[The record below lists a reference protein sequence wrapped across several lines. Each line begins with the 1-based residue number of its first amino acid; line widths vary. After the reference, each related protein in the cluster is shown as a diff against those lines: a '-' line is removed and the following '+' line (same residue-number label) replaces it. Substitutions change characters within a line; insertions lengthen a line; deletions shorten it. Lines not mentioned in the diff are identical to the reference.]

1 MLFEI
6 GATILGLIQGILVM
20 FNKRSNWLFYIWQ
33 MLFLVIFSYQN
44 HLYGDMINN
53 GIYII
58 MGICGFILWNKS
70 KKSNKITKASKKE
83 KIIYITI
90 MMIATL
96 IVGYLLNKT
105 QDPLPYLD
113 AFTTVSSL
121 IATYYMV
128 RKKIDTW
135 IIWFINDI
143 FYVIEYFTLPDQAI
157 YLGILN
163 IIWTLMAIASYI
175 NWIKIMKK
183 EEQK

>member
-1 MLFEI
+1 
-6 GATILGLIQGILVM
+6 
-20 FNKRSNWLFYIWQ
+20 
-33 MLFLVIFSYQN
+33 
-44 HLYGDMINN
+44 
-53 GIYII
+53 
-58 MGICGFILWNKS
+58 
-70 KKSNKITKASKKE
+70 
-83 KIIYITI
+83 

-96 IVGYLLNKT
+96 IVGYLLSKT

-175 NWIKIMKK
+175 NWKKIMKK